1 MDTLSSE
8 INKTYKY
15 YLKDGSRIIV
25 TQIGNEIKI
34 HFDGGIT
41 RVHGCNPMH
50 NIVVKLLDIV
60 VKFLDE
66 IMKPEI
72 PIIQERSNANGIN
85 S

>member
-1 MDTLSSE
+1 MDILSGE
-8 INKTYKY
+8 VNKAYKY
-15 YLKDGSRIIV
+15 YLRDGSCITI
-25 TQIGNEIKI
+25 TQICNEVKI
-34 HFDGGIT
+34 NFDDVIT
-41 RVHGCNPMH
+41 RVHGCKPMH

-72 PIIQERSNANGIN
+72 PIIQERSIANGTD